1 MEANLQEDTLSEEG
15 YLPGTL
21 LHLIKSITGW
31 WVGLFVDLCLSSRLQ
46 RWDYWQQ
53 IWYYTLKYRQREAM
67 KHGYFKNS
75 AVHAP
80 GAGTRTG
87 YVCLCWVRL
96 WCVLGMAGA
105 EIKFCEELRGTGAIL
120 RGEKKM
126 YIRIC
131 PNLITLDFDFC
142 PNLIE
147 AKRQLRPSPS
157 SSTSTQ
163 RFDHHPHLR
172 LRLRPR
178 DSTITLVFDR
188 FDHHPRLRLRPEID
202 FDPRLRLRPRDFD
215 FDLQRAAERGGYG
228 GERYEQLDASWKSQK
243 KLYEKHHNTADGRIR
258 IWLGI
263 RQIMNSTDYLL
274 TETRDTAKELKT
286 GIHIMLCSLAS
297 KGCELPEEAQKKIK

>member
-1 MEANLQEDTLSEEG
+1 
-15 YLPGTL
+15 
-21 LHLIKSITGW
+21 
-31 WVGLFVDLCLSSRLQ
+31 
-46 RWDYWQQ
+46 
-53 IWYYTLKYRQREAM
+53 
-67 KHGYFKNS
+67 
-75 AVHAP
+75 
-80 GAGTRTG
+80 
-87 YVCLCWVRL
+87 
-96 WCVLGMAGA
+96 
-105 EIKFCEELRGTGAIL
+105 
-120 RGEKKM
+120 M

-172 LRLRPR
+172 LRLRLRPSPSSST
-178 DSTITLVFDR
+178 DSTITLVFD
-188 FDHHPRLRLRPEID
+188 FDQRSTSTLVCD
-202 FDPRLRLRPRDFD
+202 FDPRLRLRPSSATSTLVCD
-215 FDLQRAAERGGYG
+215 FDLETSTSTFRE
-228 GERYEQLDASWKSQK
+228 SQK

-263 RQIMNSTDYLL
+263 RQIMNSTDCLL

-297 KGCELPEEAQKKIK
+297 KGCELPEELRPRRRSSEH